1 MLADKDPSLS
11 GRLPEIERLA
21 MSVLTYTAG
30 GFPYFTSHDY
40 AHSVQVEENLNWLI
54 PDEVKL
60 DLSGHE
66 IFFLL
71 VAAWLHDWGMV
82 SRPEE
87 RQDDVRRCH
96 HIRTEDNFNKMYHL
110 VKLDFHE
117 ARIIGR
123 IARGH
128 RVEDLRSALFDRQI
142 YSADVHVDVRFLAAI
157 LRLADECDITHN
169 RVPELI
175 YYSLSPRDSSEEHF
189 RKHLNIQGIGQWVP
203 YKIEFFAV
211 ATDPKGSQTLRK
223 LCEKIQREVDQVKGI
238 LAQRRI
244 PIEYVE
250 VHIDARGFIDKPI
263 AIRLDEARVT
273 QLLIGEHLYSRKD
286 VAVRELLQNSVDAC
300 RAGASHS
307 PQIRIY
313 LEGDKLVIQDNG
325 IGIDFETAYKFLAQK
340 GFSYYQSDEFKENV
354 RASSFDPISR
364 WGLGILSCFLV
375 ASAISIETKKQGSDS
390 CKFLIPNVS
399 EGWRC
404 EEGALS
410 EPGTIVVLTL
420 NETGKSIDLEKSLHH
435 YVKNCPVPIYVGK
448 ESTSPLKLDW
458 SVDDPDVQEAISD
471 RYGPRRMKMEWD
483 KKFEDDDLSV
493 RYYRSDS
500 TSGLVFVADQGF
512 FVGEFREVDAL
523 FPRHITGIALISSKK
538 SLFDLDISREKIR
551 TNTEKYRSFRDKWTQ
566 VCIGLMKEELEQH
579 RAEASAKDDLSEVM
593 EYQRLLGIY
602 DLSIIGGSRLVEK
615 ADLEAIPKAFK
626 DFLMTEVPFIVLTR
640 NGLRKMH
647 LADLSLSGPEK
658 IILYFLAT
666 DNYEGVLPEVD
677 LLKSEHAEKLA
688 DRDAVILMPRWF
700 GPEQDVRMILGFFL
714 GKIEQLAYLDMC
726 DVVRGLRLEEV
737 KTPLDS
743 YLPPNSHFSR
753 LPPQLRGA
761 VIFMEPFQV
770 KTSARPVDMSIALA
784 LVSPPVDAFTEDMG
798 TESREALPGCLS
810 HVLLGREIRNF
821 ELVAH
826 GHSTF
831 DCEDE
836 FTQMLIRNLERV
848 NESDLRDAV
857 KNYFMQLLTYF
868 IVPSSITEDHLNIK
882 ESEICA
888 RLKQPKPR
896 LIEERRGR
904 ASRAL
909 LDLQIMIFVP
919 FRRPEY
925 FAVNVTKRT
934 KHEDNG

>member
-11 GRLPEIERLA
+11 SRLSEIERLA
-21 MSVLTYTAG
+21 MTVLTYTAG
-30 GFPYFTSHDY
+30 SFPYFTSHDH
-40 AHSVQVEENLNWLI
+40 AHSIQVEENLNWLI

-60 DLSGHE
+60 DLNGHE

-82 SRPEE
+82 SKPEE
-87 RQDDVRRCH
+87 SQDDVRRCH
-96 HIRTEDNFNKMYHL
+96 HTRTEDNFNKMYHL

-128 RVEDLRSALFDRQI
+128 RVEDLRSSLFDRQI
-142 YSADVHVDVRFLAAI
+142 YSADVHVDIRFLAAI

-175 YYSLSPRDSSEEHF
+175 YYSLSPRGSSEEHF

-223 LCEKIQREVDQVKGI
+223 LCEKIQTEVDHVKGI

-263 AIRLDEARVT
+263 SIRLDEARVT

-286 VAVRELLQNSVDAC
+286 VAVRELLENSVDAC
-300 RAGASHS
+300 RARASHS

-364 WGLGILSCFLV
+364 WGLGILSCFLI
-375 ASAISIETKKQGSDS
+375 ASEISIETKKQGSDS

-420 NETGKSIDLEKSLHH
+420 NETGKSIDLEKVLHH
-435 YVKNCPVPIYVGK
+435 YVKNCAVPIYLGK
-448 ESTSPLKLDW
+448 ESTSPLKLEW
-458 SVDDPDVQEAISD
+458 SVDDADVQEVISD
-471 RYGPRRMKMEWD
+471 HSGSRRIKIEWNR
-483 KKFEDDDLSV
+483 KFEDDDISV
-493 RYYRSDS
+493 RYYRTD
-500 TSGLVFVADQGF
+500 TVSGLVFVADQGF
-512 FVGEFREVDAL
+512 FVGEFHAPDAF
-523 FPRHITGIALISSKK
+523 FPRDITGIALISSKK
-538 SLFDLDISREKIR
+538 SIFDLDISREKIR
-551 TNTEKYRSFRDKWTQ
+551 TDTEKYRSFRDKWIQ
-566 VCIGLMKEELEQH
+566 ICIGFMNEELEQH
-579 RAEASAKDDLSEVM
+579 RAGAGAKDDLSEVM
-593 EYQRLLGIY
+593 EHQRLLEMY
-602 DLSIIGGSRLVEK
+602 DLSVIARPRVVEK
-615 ADLEAIPKAFK
+615 ADLEAIPKAFR
-626 DFLMTEVPFIVLTR
+626 DFSMTEVPYMVLTR

-647 LADLSLSGPEK
+647 LMDLSLFGPEK
-658 IILYFLAT
+658 IIVFFLAT
-666 DNYEGVLPEVD
+666 NNYENVLAEAD
-677 LLKSEHAEKLA
+677 LLKSEYAEKLA
-688 DRDAVILMPRWF
+688 DRDTIILMPKWF
-700 GPEQDVRMILGFFL
+700 GPQQNVRTILGFLL
-714 GKIEQLAYLDMC
+714 GKVEQLTYLDMC

-770 KTSARPVDMSIALA
+770 KSSARPADISIAIA
-784 LVSPPVDAFTEDMG
+784 LLGPPGDAFADPR
-798 TESREALPGCLS
+798 TESPEALPGYLC
-810 HVLLGREIRNF
+810 HVLLGREIPDF

-826 GHSTF
+826 GHSIF

-848 NESDLRDAV
+848 NEPDLRDAF
-857 KNYFMQLLTYF
+857 KNYFTQLLTYF
-868 IVPSSITEDHLNIK
+868 IIPSSITEDHLNIK

-888 RLKQPKPR
+888 RLKEPKPR
-896 LIEERRGR
+896 PIVERLGK
-904 ASRAL
+904 ASKAL
-909 LDLQIMIFVP
+909 LDLQIMMFVP
-919 FRRPEY
+919 TRNTEY
-925 FAVNVTKRT
+925 FAVNLRKQQEG
-934 KHEDNG
+934 EDNG